1 MRRENREG
9 IKRIMMNNL
18 STFYI
23 MAVLAIYSIAL
34 PAMVSAETVMDN
46 APQVSTL
53 RGTAPLNSEAMPP
66 IIDKVENNDLK
77 RQRDYPQQPPTI
89 PHDISKYQLDKN
101 FNKCMDCH
109 ARKFADEAQAPA
121 VSVTHYMN
129 RDGEFLGEVSPRRYF
144 CTQCHVHQLES
155 EPLVENEFIDMEK
168 LIRESNNRNNS
179 RENK

>member
-1 MRRENREG
+1 M
-9 IKRIMMNNL
+9 K
-18 STFYI
+18 STLVNKARTFC
-23 MAVLAIYSIAL
+23 MTAVLAVSSIVL
-34 PAMVSAETVMDN
+34 PSTVSAETVMDN

-53 RGTAPLNSEAMPP
+53 RGTAPMNAEVMPP

-109 ARKFADEAQAPA
+109 SRKFADEAQAPA

-155 EPLVENEFIDMEK
+155 EPLVENTFVDVDE
-168 LIRESNNRNNS
+168 LIKQSNQRA
-179 RENK
+179 KK

>member
-1 MRRENREG
+1 MKATLVN
-9 IKRIMMNNL
+9 KAVKNAM
-18 STFYI
+18 TFA
-23 MAVLAIYSIAL
+23 MTAVLAVSSIVL
-34 PAMVSAETVMDN
+34 PSTASAETVMDN

-53 RGTAPLNSEAMPP
+53 RGTAPLNAEVTPP

-144 CTQCHVHQLES
+144 CTQCHVHQLET
-155 EPLVENEFIDMEK
+155 EPLVENEFVDMNK
-168 LIRESNNRNNS
+168 LIQQSHARDNASD
-179 RENK
+179 KK

>member
-1 MRRENREG
+1 
-9 IKRIMMNNL
+9 MNA
-18 STFYI
+18 TFI
-23 MAVLAIYSIAL
+23 NKAVKNAMSFALTAALAISSLAFVST
-34 PAMVSAETVMDN
+34 ASAEAVIDN
-46 APQVSTL
+46 APQVATL
-53 RGTAPLNSEAMPP
+53 RGTAPLNAEETPP

-109 ARKFADEAQAPA
+109 SRKFADEAQAPA

-129 RDGEFLGEVSPRRYF
+129 REGDFLGEVSPRRYF

-155 EPLVENEFIDMEK
+155 KPLVENEFVDMEE
-168 LIRESNNRNNS
+168 LIRKSH
-179 RENK
+179 KQAK

>member
-1 MRRENREG
+1 MKALS
-9 IKRIMMNNL
+9 IKNL
-18 STFYI
+18 TAFFMTAAI
-23 MAVLAIYSIAL
+23 AVSSVIL
-34 PAMVSAETVMDN
+34 PSVVSADDAVIDAE
-46 APQVSTL
+46 PQVATL
-53 RGTAPLNSEAMPP
+53 RGVAPLNEELTPP

-109 ARKFADEAQAPA
+109 SRKLADEAQAPA

-129 RDGEFLGEVSPRRYF
+129 RDGDFLGEVSPRRYF

-155 EPLVENEFIDMEK
+155 KPLVENEFVDVDE
-168 LIRESNNRNNS
+168 LIKQSHQRS
-179 RENK
+179 KK

>member
-1 MRRENREG
+1 MKALT
-9 IKRIMMNNL
+9 IKNAM
-18 STFYI
+18 TFA
-23 MAVLAIYSIAL
+23 MTAVLAVSSIAL
-34 PAMVSAETVMDN
+34 PSIASAETVVEN
-46 APQVSTL
+46 APQVATL
-53 RGTAPLNSEAMPP
+53 RGTAPLAAEETPP

-109 ARKFADEAQAPA
+109 SRKFADEAQAPA

-129 RDGEFLGEVSPRRYF
+129 REGDFLGEVSPRRYF

-155 EPLVENEFIDMEK
+155 KPLVENEFVDMEE
-168 LIRESNNRNNS
+168 LIRKSH
-179 RENK
+179 KQAK